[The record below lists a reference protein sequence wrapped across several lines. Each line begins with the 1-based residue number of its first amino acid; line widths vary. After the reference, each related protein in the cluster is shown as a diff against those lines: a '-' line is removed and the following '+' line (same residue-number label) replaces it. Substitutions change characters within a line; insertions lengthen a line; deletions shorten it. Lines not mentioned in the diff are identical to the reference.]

1 MSKNENEVIRIKALN
16 IMSAG
21 ENTPKALYEKL
32 KEKLPY
38 ADRDAIK
45 IEIRRLILEGIVDEK
60 RYGERFIELCKGKMY
75 GHRRIE
81 NELAAKKFSEKFMNA
96 SAELILSD
104 EEERAL
110 ETNLTGRRA
119 VYQLG
124 IPKNDRHEWT
134 SGTKV
139 RFFGQTWRIIGEPV
153 MGIESMI
160 PLDWNKKV
168 RVERCV

>member
-81 NELAAKKFSEKFMNA
+81 NELAAKKFSEKFMND

-110 ETNLTGRRA
+110 ELATRKFDSLTDVTDKTEAQKQIQKVFAYMMRMGYDTDVIKRAFALYKENLE
-119 VYQLG
+119 
-124 IPKNDRHEWT
+124 DE
-134 SGTKV
+134 
-139 RFFGQTWRIIGEPV
+139 E
-153 MGIESMI
+153 
-160 PLDWNKKV
+160 
-168 RVERCV
+168 